1 MPSIVHSCYQP
12 KSCKGSQKGGNL
24 TEQTTEALV
33 EPAVIIFI
41 LYQFLSSCCI
51 SLCLFLLEKG
61 SGGVSQSCREDNTNP
76 LVERAGCMYLCLCLS
91 LSYQDTQVQEC
102 GDLTEVTTLTEW
114 AAFAFAFVFA
124 FVFLFQN

>member
-1 MPSIVHSCYQP
+1 M
-12 KSCKGSQKGGNL
+12 
-24 TEQTTEALV
+24 
-33 EPAVIIFI
+33 
-41 LYQFLSSCCI
+41 LYQSF
-51 SLCLFLLEKG
+51 LFLLEKG

-76 LVERAGCMYLCLCLS
+76 LVERAGFICLCLYLS